1 MEPHVDTQH
10 SPRILSL
17 RALLSVSLILLLSLS
32 LGGTLEYLRS
42 SEQARHQ
49 ANEVGLMFGRSSAVL
64 IQPLVLA
71 DDRISLNFLFNE
83 LAAQPLISGLR
94 LTAPDQTLI
103 ALAGQPQGRGHSLE
117 LVQGDEMIGQL
128 TYWTN
133 PAPFEQLLHRQLLE
147 VGLLLGGSLLL
158 TAILLILSL
167 RRQPLPATAAPKPD
181 FREFARELTPETT
194 GDSIP
199 AFSFDELD
207 NEPDQPEPVSTV
219 RRDPPVELRHHEDM
233 TLRPQPVSPRDASE
247 TLDHAPEPEPEPEL
261 DNESTLQPEVEQALL
276 QPEPEPEPDTL
287 PSGRREPSFDTDE
300 LVSLLKPERDS
311 ARMPSFSPHA
321 PQITDAEEDD
331 SDEALVPDTE
341 EMELEERATEQE
353 EYTPLRPNP
362 LKLGDEEQLGLYS
375 FEHELELMLTPDEAG
390 YLLLIDTRSA
400 HSDNVDEDERSAL
413 LRNYRTLANSVARIY
428 SGHIEAL
435 SDGNLRVLFTNADD
449 KDSHGVNALCCAM
462 LFTHLYQQ
470 YNQSQIRAFKPV
482 MNLHMALVRGARERT
497 ERMQE
502 EAHFLTRTT
511 QSNELISHTALTEA
525 PLLKESLLQKAD
537 IRREDEDKVLILSVS
552 ESYQALLEKQARHL
566 LSKLNERQQSS
577 QNGQPAS

>member
-42 SEQARHQ
+42 SEQARLQ
-49 ANEVGLMFGRSSAVL
+49 ANDVGLMFGRSSAVL

-117 LVQGDEMIGQL
+117 LVQGDDVIGQL
-128 TYWTN
+128 TYWTD
-133 PAPFEQLLHRQLLE
+133 PAPFEQLLHRQLIE
-147 VGLLLGGSLLL
+147 IALLLGGSLLL
-158 TAILLILSL
+158 TAILIGFSL
-167 RRQPLPATAAPKPD
+167 RRQPESAPPKPD
-181 FREFARELTPETT
+181 FREFARELKPEVT
-194 GDSIP
+194 GDTIP

-207 NEPDQPEPVSTV
+207 SEPEQPAPITAVRHAPSMEQGSSVDLNIST
-219 RRDPPVELRHHEDM
+219 RSDN
-233 TLRPQPVSPRDASE
+233 SPE
-247 TLDHAPEPEPEPEL
+247 TAETQGHAPGPEPEP
-261 DNESTLQPEVEQALL
+261 QPEAEPAQ
-276 QPEPEPEPDTL
+276 QEDEPEPAVPPAL
-287 PSGRREPSFDTDE
+287 HGRREPSFDTDE

-321 PQITDAEEDD
+321 PQITEPEDD

-341 EMELEERATEQE
+341 EMELEERTAEE
-353 EYTPLRPNP
+353 DEYTPLRPNP

-400 HSDNVDEDERSAL
+400 HSDNVDEEERSAL
-413 LRNYRTLANSVARIY
+413 LKNYRTLANSVARIY
-428 SGHIEAL
+428 SGNIETL

-482 MNLHMALVRGARERT
+482 MNLHMALVRGARERV

-566 LSKLNERQQSS
+566 LSKLNERQQSIQS
-577 QNGQPAS
+577 GQPAS

>member
-49 ANEVGLMFGRSSAVL
+49 ANDVGLMFGRSSAVL

-117 LVQGDEMIGQL
+117 LVQGDDVIGQL
-128 TYWTN
+128 TYWTD
-133 PAPFEQLLHRQLLE
+133 PAPFEQLLHRQLIE
-147 VGLLLGGSLLL
+147 IALLLGGSLLL
-158 TAILLILSL
+158 TAILIGFSL
-167 RRQPLPATAAPKPD
+167 RRQPEPAPPKPD
-181 FREFARELTPETT
+181 FREFARELTPEVT
-194 GDSIP
+194 GDTIP

-207 NEPDQPEPVSTV
+207 SEPEPAPITAVRHAPSVEQGSSVGLNIST
-219 RRDPPVELRHHEDM
+219 DSDNSLE
-233 TLRPQPVSPRDASE
+233 TAE
-247 TLDHAPEPEPEPEL
+247 TLDHAPG
-261 DNESTLQPEVEQALL
+261 
-276 QPEPEPEPDTL
+276 PEPEPEPKPEAEPEQQEDKAESAVPPAL
-287 PSGRREPSFDTDE
+287 HGRREPSFDTDE

-321 PQITDAEEDD
+321 PQITEPEDD
-331 SDEALVPDTE
+331 SDEALVPYTE
-341 EMELEERATEQE
+341 EMELEERTAEE
-353 EYTPLRPNP
+353 DEYTPLRPNP

-400 HSDNVDEDERSAL
+400 HSDNVDEEERSAL
-413 LRNYRTLANSVARIY
+413 LKNYRTLANSVARIY
-428 SGHIEAL
+428 SGNIETL

-482 MNLHMALVRGARERT
+482 MNLHMALVRGARERV

-537 IRREDEDKVLILSVS
+537 IRREEEDKVLILSVS
-552 ESYQALLEKQARHL
+552 EAYQALLEKQARHL
-566 LSKLNERQQSS
+566 LSKLNERQQSLQS
-577 QNGQPAS
+577 GQPAS